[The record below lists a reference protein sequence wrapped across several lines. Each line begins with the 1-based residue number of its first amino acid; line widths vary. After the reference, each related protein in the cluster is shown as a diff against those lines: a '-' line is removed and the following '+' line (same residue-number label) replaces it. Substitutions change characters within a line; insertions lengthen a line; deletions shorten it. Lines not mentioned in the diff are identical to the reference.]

1 MSDAEPVGAQAKIA
15 VIACGVLDW
24 NLKRVM
30 ARIEDTEFTTRI
42 LPAQLHAN
50 PRRLRQMLQEEIDG
64 LSSTPGLKGI
74 VLGFGVCGRGTL
86 GLTSGAVP
94 LVVPKVQDCI
104 GIYLGSHH
112 RYLSEF
118 RRRPGT
124 RYMTQGW
131 YEKTVKDRPGRS
143 YMTARDNS
151 LYGPGYGE
159 LEERYGADNARF
171 ICEFRET
178 WKRNYQRSC
187 YIRFSEEQSRP
198 PGQQV
203 TEGVARSLD
212 WEHEVLEGDETLLY
226 AMLNGDWH
234 DPRILLVPPHS
245 KTVPAPG
252 AAVLAFTT
260 GFESKADE
268 ILAKYRDGAGESA
281 VQRSGIG
288 LGIDTGGTYT
298 DAVLFDFGSER
309 VVGFSKAPTT
319 HEDLVLGIRQAL
331 SELPAGSLG
340 RVERVGLS
348 TTLATNAF
356 VERKGRPV
364 ALLLMTPVD
373 APLDDLPFHYV
384 RRIRGVM
391 SIEGDEVEPLDP
403 DEVRAVA
410 AEALAAGCQAF
421 AVSGFGSVVNPAHEK
436 EVSRLALTET
446 GLHAV
451 CGHELSTRLNFVER
465 ATTAAMNAKLVPLI
479 ETLLDAVDGVL
490 REFGLGHVR
499 TMVVKG
505 DGSQM
510 LSRVARDVPVE
521 TVLSGPAASVVGAA
535 RLFNRRNA
543 VVADM
548 GGTTFDVAVLRD
560 GSPIL
565 SDQGARIGDFRTSV
579 RAMSVQTIG
588 LGGDSEV
595 DLSGWPEVRIGPRRV
610 VPLCRVGERFPQV
623 NGALQTLD
631 LDRVSPAPNCL
642 DFVALAPG
650 AEPVGRLLEHLG
662 DGPRLLDD
670 LAGCMDRP
678 GARHI
683 AWEQTETEG
692 KIWRY
697 GLTLTDVLHA
707 EGSFVAFD
715 PYPATRVLEC
725 WSALLDVDRQ
735 DLIDAIHHEFR
746 RLAAGEILGAL
757 LPASCPWEEGDA
769 LRNWM
774 TAHLAL
780 TGPRGACP
788 VGGDVRFQT
797 RVNVPLIPVGAP
809 TPTLF
814 PGLRPVLNQEILVSE
829 YAAVANALGA
839 IAGDVLLQEHARVRV
854 TEDGALLCSWR
865 GGNARAP
872 NLTAALG
879 LCERALLELIRRE
892 AEANQIVYST
902 PVLSAQQHQADTR
915 EGKVFFGVSLFA
927 ELRG

>member
-1 MSDAEPVGAQAKIA
+1 MSDGERAGSPAKIA

-30 ARIEDTEFTTRI
+30 ARIGNTEFITRI

-50 PRRLRQMLQEEIDG
+50 PRRLREMLQEEIDA
-64 LSSTPGLKGI
+64 LSVTPGLKGI

-86 GLTSGAVP
+86 GLTSGTVP

-124 RYMTQGW
+124 RYMTHGW
-131 YEKTVKDRPGRS
+131 YEKTVEDRPRRS
-143 YMTARDNS
+143 YMTARDKS

-159 LEERYGADNARF
+159 LEGRYGTDNARF

-187 YIRFSEEQSRP
+187 YIRFSEEQSGP

-203 TEGVARSLD
+203 SEGVARSLD

-268 ILAKYRDGAGESA
+268 ILAKYRDRGEESP
-281 VQRSGIG
+281 VRRSGIG

-298 DAVLFDFGSER
+298 DAVLFDFESED

-319 HEDLVLGIRQAL
+319 HEDLVSGIRQAL
-331 SELPAGSLG
+331 NELPPDDLR

-373 APLDDLPFHYV
+373 APLDVLPFHFV
-384 RRIRGVM
+384 RRVRGVM
-391 SIEGDEVEPLDP
+391 SIEGEEVVPLDP
-403 DEVRAVA
+403 EEVRAVA
-410 AEALAAGCQAF
+410 AEASAAGCQAF

-436 EVSRLALTET
+436 EVARLALAET

-479 ETLLDAVDGVL
+479 EALLDAVADVL
-490 REFGLGHVR
+490 CEFGLGHVR

-535 RLFNRRNA
+535 RLFNRRDA

-565 SDQGARIGDFRTSV
+565 SGQGARIGDFRTSV

-588 LGGDSEV
+588 LGGDSEI
-595 DLSGWPEVRIGPRRV
+595 DLSAWPSVSIGPRRV
-610 VPLCRVGERFPQV
+610 VPLCRVAERFPE
-623 NGALQTLD
+623 LPETMRTLD
-631 LDRVSPAPNCL
+631 LDRVSPEPNCL
-642 DFVALAPG
+642 DFVAPAPG
-650 AEPVGRLLEHLG
+650 VEPVGRMLEHLRG
-662 DGPRLLDD
+662 GPRLLDD
-670 LAGCMDRP
+670 LASCMGRP

-683 AWEQTETEG
+683 PWQQVETEG

-707 EGSFVAFD
+707 EGAFVAFD
-715 PYPATRVLEC
+715 PYPAKRILEC
-725 WSALLDVDRQ
+725 WSMLLDVDQQ
-735 DLIDAIHHEFR
+735 DVIDAIHHEFR

-757 LPASCPWEEGDA
+757 LPASCPWEGDDA
-769 LRNWM
+769 LRTWL
-774 TAHLAL
+774 TAHLAASAPDGECSA
-780 TGPRGACP
+780 T
-788 VGGDVRFQT
+788 GDVRFST
-797 RVNVPLIPVGAP
+797 RIRVPLIPVGAP

-814 PGLRPVLNQEILVSE
+814 PGLRGVLNQEVLVSE

-872 NLTAALG
+872 NLTAALDF
-879 LCERALLELIRRE
+879 CERALVELVRRE
-892 AEANQIVYST
+892 AEANQIAYST
-902 PVLSAQQHQADTR
+902 PFFTVQQHQAETR
-915 EGKVFFGVSLFA
+915 EGKVFFGVSLLA